1 MKYIKKFESF
11 ITESSPA
18 TAPDV
23 KPATPSTSPGKSEP
37 SPRPA
42 APSPIPGER
51 KSPVPSPAK
60 ALSGGGDGNDVN
72 RSKSKS
78 NKATAED
85 VVERFVN
92 LLEESGDDIKNYIK

>member
-18 TAPDV
+18 TTPDV

-37 SPRPA
+37 SPRPS

-60 ALSGGGDGNDVN
+60 ALSGGGGSNSDTN
-72 RSKSKS
+72 KSKL
-78 NKATAED
+78 NKASAED
-85 VVERFVN
+85 VVERFIN